1 MLCHSISLHSPF
13 CYLQTCTFHTC
24 PVNTTVGTCATLSNF
39 IKSYSQDSCQS
50 IDTHLVGL
58 GLTRNV
64 TQLDQ
69 LATYWTMP
77 F

>member
-39 IKSYSQDSCQS
+39 IKSYSK
-50 IDTHLVGL
+50 IRVKVLTHLVGL

-69 LATYWTMP
+69 LATDWTMP